1 MATADALAGYAPP
14 HAPQPVAKA
23 SASLWTDA
31 FRRLVR
37 NRMAMFGLGIILS
50 LVVLALF
57 GPSLAPYGYN
67 EQRLVIGEVNQS
79 PGWPHVLGTDDFG
92 RDVFSRILYG
102 ARTALSVG
110 VIIVGID
117 LLVGVSVGALAG
129 YFGGWVDN
137 LFMRL
142 TDVMF
147 AFPGL
152 LFAIMIVA
160 VLGPGLLNV
169 FIALGVVS
177 WPGMARLVR
186 GQALSIKQRDYV
198 EAARAVGGSA
208 RRIILTHV
216 LPNCLGPVV
225 VSASLGMGSA
235 ILAESSLSF
244 IGIGVQAPAP
254 SWGSM
259 INEAMNEWRTYP
271 YLVLAPGAVI
281 AVVVFAFN
289 FLGDGLNDALNPR
302 HR

>member
-1 MATADALAGYAPP
+1 MLGLA
-14 HAPQPVAKA
+14 VI
-23 SASLWTDA
+23 
-31 FRRLVR
+31 LVLI
-37 NRMAMFGLGIILS
+37 F
-50 LVVLALF
+50 LAIA
-57 GPSLAPYGYN
+57 GPAVAPYGYN
-67 EQRLVIGEVNQS
+67 EQRLIAGEVS
-79 PGWPHVLGTDDFG
+79 RGPEWAHILGTDDLG

-102 ARTALSVG
+102 ARTALAVG
-110 VIIVGID
+110 VIVVGIE
-117 LLVGVSVGALAG
+117 LVIGLSVGALAG
-129 YFGGWVDN
+129 YFGGWLDG

-160 VLGPGLLNV
+160 VLGPGLTNV
-169 FIALGVVS
+169 FVALGAVS

-186 GQALSIKQRDYV
+186 GQVLSIRQRDYV
-198 EAARAVGGSA
+198 EAARAVGA
-208 RRIILTHV
+208 PAWRIILVHV
-216 LPNCLGPVV
+216 LPNGLGPII
-225 VSASLGMGSA
+225 VSASLGMGTA

-259 INEAMNEWRTYP
+259 INEAMTEWRTAP
-271 YLVLAPGAVI
+271 HLVLAPGAVI

-302 HR
+302 RR